1 MLKNVRKIRKK
12 RENVLSH
19 AWQDIFLEKRTL
31 FKISGALLE
40 QDFDFIREK
49 YDREIKTDTA
59 AIISL
64 ITGSDLLRE
73 SSEQE
78 ETMNMCSALKEWEM
92 KCEARGA
99 EYGKREGIKE
109 GIKEGEWNKLLS
121 MVEKK
126 LQKGKS
132 AEQIAEDLEEAL
144 PEIQR
149 AITEMEQAKQ

>member
-78 ETMNMCSALKEWEM
+78 ETMNMCSALK
-92 KCEARGA
+92 
-99 EYGKREGIKE
+99 
-109 GIKEGEWNKLLS
+109 
-121 MVEKK
+121 
-126 LQKGKS
+126 
-132 AEQIAEDLEEAL
+132 
-144 PEIQR
+144 
-149 AITEMEQAKQ
+149 

>member
-1 MLKNVRKIRKK
+1 MSKNVRKIRKK

-31 FKISGALLE
+31 FEISGALLE

-109 GIKEGEWNKLLS
+109 GEWNKLLS

-132 AEQIAEDLEEAL
+132 AEQIAEDLEEEL

-149 AITEMEQAKQ
+149 AITELEQAKQ